1 MTEDLRSQTRD
12 CEADARDCQEL
23 EAATT
28 LRDVGTVGGGG
39 VTKAEKLRPSTGS
52 WSFSGG
58 YLAGVGV
65 WGGSVGS
72 STTTAT
78 ARMKGGGIPYLH
90 PPSNLLHVPFIGRT
104 NQKARG

>member
-1 MTEDLRSQTRD
+1 MTEDLRSQTGD

-39 VTKAEKLRPSTGS
+39 VTKAQKLRPSTGS

-58 YLAGVGV
+58 CQVGATLQELES
-65 WGGSVGS
+65 GG
-72 STTTAT
+72 A
-78 ARMKGGGIPYLH
+78 
-90 PPSNLLHVPFIGRT
+90 
-104 NQKARG
+104 ARGAAQPLPLPE

>member
-1 MTEDLRSQTRD
+1 MTEDLRSQTGD

-78 ARMKGGGIPYLH
+78 ARMKGGGNTL
-90 PPSNLLHVPFIGRT
+90 PPPTLQSSTCAFHWQNKPES
-104 NQKARG
+104 

>member
-1 MTEDLRSQTRD
+1 MTEDLRSQTGD

-39 VTKAEKLRPSTGS
+39 VTKAQKLRPSMGS

-58 YLAGVGV
+58 CQVGATLQELEF
-65 WGGSVGS
+65 GGAVGG
-72 STTTAT
+72 A
-78 ARMKGGGIPYLH
+78 AQPL
-90 PPSNLLHVPFIGRT
+90 PLPE
-104 NQKARG
+104 